1 MILTVE
7 AEVTIS
13 AAHDGADTTG
23 YHLYDGD
30 TVVETKPVS
39 ALAAGRIAFQRS
51 VLVGETHTYRIEAY
65 RDPEVSDPKTVT
77 IS

>member
-1 MILTVE
+1 MNI
-7 AEVTIS
+7 AIEVAATIS
-13 AAHDGADTTG
+13 AEHTGADTTG
-23 YHLYDGD
+23 YRLYDGD
-30 TVVETKPVS
+30 AVVDTKPVS

-65 RDPEVSDPKTVT
+65 RDPEVSESKTVT